1 MLLDYQ
7 LKRLLIIITYQST
20 GNVKIL
26 VPNFFDKEKN
36 IEELYLR
43 LGLKL
48 DSHLSKNLYYLLQW
62 KAL

>member
-1 MLLDYQ
+1 M
-7 LKRLLIIITYQST
+7 
-20 GNVKIL
+20 
-26 VPNFFDKEKN
+26 PNFFDKEKN